1 MVVQV
6 AGRDRLGRV
15 SEGVGRGYWRQG
27 WGEVLLPLLPPASPA
42 LATATATGAVP
53 ALPVTCLFIM
63 VFRVLT
69 LISTESILPII
80 YPHGSSR
87 RRKVGFFDSSITSK
101 NARPPMT
108 KESLCIS
115 LADILL
121 LALSPV

>member
-53 ALPVTCLFIM
+53 ALPVTCHYGVQSVNFDFDREHTPNNKPSWFIQK
-63 VFRVLT
+63 
-69 LISTESILPII
+69 EENGIL
-80 YPHGSSR
+80 
-87 RRKVGFFDSSITSK
+87 
-101 NARPPMT
+101 
-108 KESLCIS
+108 
-115 LADILL
+115 
-121 LALSPV
+121 